1 MVPMG
6 VVEDVR
12 GLKAKYGHLTSN
24 KWFIA
29 GELALV
35 VLMNI
40 FRWAEPFGTLLIGW
54 TSLWLRGMT
63 WRDVGL
69 INPKSWKRTILFS
82 AVFFVVVVAFSVT
95 VSNLVYN
102 VIGEMPDTSAF
113 DIIKGNY
120 YVLAFMLLVAVSLAG
135 FPEELAYR
143 AYLFNRLTDLF
154 GDNKVGYILSALASS
169 LIFGYVHYYEG
180 LNAVI
185 SISLLALL
193 FVSIY
198 LLSKKNIWALIIIHS
213 AYDVF
218 AFLAYFYS

>member
-1 MVPMG
+1 MG
-6 VVEDVR
+6 VAEDIR
-12 GLKAKYGHLTSN
+12 GLRAKYAQLTSN

-29 GELALV
+29 GELVLV
-35 VLMNI
+35 VLVNI

-69 INPKSWKRTILFS
+69 TNPKSWKRTLLFS
-82 AVFFVVVVAFSVT
+82 AVFTVVVIVFSVV
-95 VSNLVYN
+95 VSQLVYN
-102 VIGEMPDTSAF
+102 VIGEMPDTSVLG
-113 DIIKGNY
+113 IIKGNY
-120 YVLAFMLLVAVSLAG
+120 YLLAFMLLSAVSFAG

-154 GDNKVGYILSALASS
+154 GDSRVGYLLAAVASS
-169 LIFGYVHYYEG
+169 LLFGYVHYFEG

-185 SISLLALL
+185 SISLLAML

-218 AFLAYFYS
+218 AFLAFFYS

>member
-1 MVPMG
+1 LG
-6 VVEDVR
+6 VAEDIR
-12 GLKAKYGHLTSN
+12 GFKAKYGPLTSK

-29 GELALV
+29 GELVLV
-35 VLMNI
+35 LLVNI
-40 FRWAEPFGTLLIGW
+40 FRWVEPFGTLFIGW

-69 INPKSWKRTILFS
+69 TNPKSWKRTLLFS
-82 AVFFVVVVAFSVT
+82 AVFTVVVIAFSMT
-95 VSNLVYN
+95 VSQLVYN
-102 VIGEMPDTSAF
+102 VIGEAPDTSML

-120 YVLAFMLLVAVSLAG
+120 YILAFMLLSAVSMAG

-154 GDNKVGYILSALASS
+154 SDSKVGYLLAAVASS
-169 LIFGYVHYYEG
+169 LLFGYVHYYEG

-198 LLSKKNIWALIIIHS
+198 LLSRKNIWALIIIHS

-218 AFLAYFYS
+218 AFIVIFYS